1 VLGYSKIKNVVFILR
16 AKEAS
21 DIASPKVK
29 VDTKVLQ
36 MDKVTPLQWRELK
49 QLQGQF
55 GVLYLRFRYG
65 SPNTYI
71 LLAYVEG
78 TLAHVE
84 WIVPASRIKSRYP
97 FVSEDSYSI
106 ISCLTAPCFRGLGI
120 YPAQLGRVI
129 ESAIPSN
136 KYWIWTASDNI
147 SSIKGI
153 RKAGGIKV
161 REFIQQKS
169 DNKGFRQYLCP
180 RWWYFRLL
188 FE

>member
-1 VLGYSKIKNVVFILR
+1 VLGYSKKNNVVFILR

-29 VDTKVLQ
+29 VDTRLLQ

-55 GVLYLRFRYG
+55 DVLYLRLRYG

-71 LLAYVEG
+71 LLAYVEES
-78 TLAHVE
+78 LAHVE
-84 WIVPASRIKSRYP
+84 WIVPASRIKSRYS
-97 FVSEDSYSI
+97 FVSEGSHTI
-106 ISCLTAPCFRGLGI
+106 ISCLTASCFRGLGI

-129 ESAIPSN
+129 KSAIPSD
-136 KYWIWTASDNI
+136 KYWIWTTSDNT

-153 RKAGGIKV
+153 QKAGGIKV
-161 REFIQQKS
+161 LEFVQEKLFWGCIS
-169 DNKGFRQYLCP
+169 HIEYLP
-180 RWWYFRLL
+180 
-188 FE
+188 EESHSK